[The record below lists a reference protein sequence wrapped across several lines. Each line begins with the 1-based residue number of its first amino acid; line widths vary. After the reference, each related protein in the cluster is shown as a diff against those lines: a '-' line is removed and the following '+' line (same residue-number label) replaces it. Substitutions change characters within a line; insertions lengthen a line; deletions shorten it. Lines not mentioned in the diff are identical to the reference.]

1 MFYNSNCCT
10 IGSLMNNITKVNIVH
25 KLEQNVCI
33 NNYKILPQI
42 CSVNY
47 YCKMLF
53 CALIIIKIYLTLS
66 EFQKIIWKKYFML
79 SKFFRCLVNN
89 IVNTLNVFSLLD
101 TYKICRC
108 LIKFF
113 ECLPQLR

>member
-53 CALIIIKIYLTLS
+53 LCFDYNKNLSDTFWISKNYLEKI
-66 EFQKIIWKKYFML
+66 F
-79 SKFFRCLVNN
+79 
-89 IVNTLNVFSLLD
+89 D
-101 TYKICRC
+101 A
-108 LIKFF
+108 F
-113 ECLPQLR
+113 EIFWMPCE